1 MSSWTEVILCAT
13 YKDEPISLA
22 RRYVYTSK
30 IDASPQ
36 IDELHSAIIRK
47 VVILGQ
53 ATGCSLLLGFNGT
66 RRDGSNAQTRPRW
79 NSRCFGQYSA
89 VPFIPIV

>member
-1 MSSWTEVILCAT
+1 MRLIRMSQSAWH
-13 YKDEPISLA
+13 
-22 RRYVYTSK
+22 VYTCIYK
-30 IDASPQ
+30 IDASPR

-53 ATGCSLLLGFNGT
+53 ATGCSLPLGLNGT
-66 RRDGSNAQTRPRW
+66 RGDGSNAQTWLGFAGIPVALA
-79 NSRCFGQYSA
+79 NTPA